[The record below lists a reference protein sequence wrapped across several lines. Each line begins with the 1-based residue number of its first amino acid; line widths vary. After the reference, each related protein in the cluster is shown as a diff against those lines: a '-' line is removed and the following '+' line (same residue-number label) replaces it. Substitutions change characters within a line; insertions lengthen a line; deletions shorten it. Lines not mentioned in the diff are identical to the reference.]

1 MANTGYIKF
10 NTKDIVSVI
19 QEETADKLTQSE
31 ADNLYLGKTDKA
43 VSAGSAD
50 TSTKATQDANGNV
63 ITNTYATKTEVASTY
78 ATKTE
83 VPVIT
88 SGTTD
93 LEAGT
98 SPLATGTYY
107 FVYE

>member
-1 MANTGYIKF
+1 MSNEGFLKF
-10 NTKDIVSVI
+10 IRNETEKDLVTVI
-19 QEETADKLTQSE
+19 QEETVDKLTQSE

-50 TSTKATQDANGNV
+50 TSTKATQDADGNV
-63 ITNTYATKTEVASTY
+63 ITSTY

-88 SGTTD
+88 SSTTD

>member
-10 NTKDIVSVI
+10 NQKDIVSVI
-19 QEETADKLTQSE
+19 QEETANKLTQSE

-43 VSAGSAD
+43 ASASSAD

-63 ITNTYATKTEVASTY
+63 ITSTY

-93 LEAGT
+93 LEAGV
-98 SPLATGTYY
+98 SELATGTYY

>member
-1 MANTGYIKF
+1 MTNTGFIKF

-63 ITNTYATKTEVASTY
+63 ITSTY

>member
-10 NTKDIVSVI
+10 NKKDIVSVI
-19 QEETADKLTQSE
+19 QEETANKLTQSE

-50 TSTKATQDANGNV
+50 TSTKATQDADGNV
-63 ITNTYATKTEVASTY
+63 ISSTY

-83 VPVIT
+83 VPFIT

>member
-10 NTKDIVSVI
+10 NKKDIVSVI
-19 QEETADKLTQSE
+19 QEETANKLTQSE

-50 TSTKATQDANGNV
+50 TSTKATQDADGNV
-63 ITNTYATKTEVASTY
+63 ISSTY

>member
-1 MANTGYIKF
+1 MANTGFIKF

-19 QEETADKLTQSE
+19 QEETADKITQSE

-50 TSTKATQDANGNV
+50 TSTKATQDADGNV
-63 ITNTYATKTEVASTY
+63 IASTY
-78 ATKTE
+78 ATKAE
-83 VPVIT
+83 VPTIT